1 MKYSQTFM
9 LAAALVAAGSG
20 VWSTDAQQLFS
31 AQVQTTAVRTNTTG
45 GLSYSHF
52 GNKQIIE
59 QAAVAAGITNPTGLR
74 LVYDKTGD
82 KLEVVM
88 GTNNAVVASP
98 ISFAD
103 GVSLSRTNGTLVE
116 RLSWVFLGT
125 NTMASGTLR
134 ATEHLHFGT
143 SNELQNFQLS
153 GQLQFA
159 APAAGTNAAVVYSGS
174 ISAGSFGFEDEGEQD
189 EGHHA
194 QDEGDHGQHGHS
206 D

>member
-1 MKYSQTFM
+1 MKYSQTFI
-9 LAAALVAAGSG
+9 LAAALVAAGAG
-20 VWSTDAQQLFS
+20 VWSSDAQQLFS
-31 AQVQTTAVRTNTTG
+31 AQVQTTAVRTNTNG

-52 GNKQIIE
+52 GNRQIID
-59 QAAVAAGITNPTGLR
+59 QAAMAAGINNPSGLR

-82 KLEVVM
+82 KLDVVM
-88 GTNNAVVASP
+88 GTNNVVVASP

-125 NTMASGTLR
+125 STMASGTLR

-143 SNELQNFQLS
+143 SNELLNFQLS

-159 APAAGTNAAVVYSGS
+159 LPAAGTNAAVIYSGS
-174 ISAGSFGFEDEGEQD
+174 ISTGSFEDEGEQG
-189 EGHHA
+189 EGEHF
-194 QDEGDHGQHGHS
+194 ESGRS